1 MIPVDIIIL
10 GFITGFILYRLYIT
24 IGKKDDDGNIH
35 RTNKDNDI
43 NNIIDISS
51 MVKVEEEPTAPS
63 ANEIAL
69 SAGFEEVVEDIK
81 KIDANFSLEKFLEG
95 AKKAFEMV
103 LAAFSENDRETLENL
118 LDDKIYKQFVS
129 EIDKR
134 IANNVNLSLTLVA
147 LPEVKIKDIKLNRKT
162 VSICVFYNSQQIT
175 ILKNA
180 AGDIIEGSTTDIDN
194 VEDLWT
200 FSKDLNSKNN
210 WLLVEVNVA

>member
-35 RTNKDNDI
+35 RANNNDI
-43 NNIIDISS
+43 NNIIDISA
-51 MVKVEEEPTAPS
+51 MVKVEEEPAAPS

-69 SAGFEEVVEDIK
+69 SVGFEEVVENIR

-103 LAAFSENDRETLENL
+103 LAAFSENDRETLESL
-118 LDDKIYKQFVS
+118 LDDKIYKQFIS

-134 IANNVNLSLTLVA
+134 IANNVSLSLTLVA
-147 LPEVKIKDIKLNRKT
+147 LPEVKIKDIKLNKKT
-162 VSICVFYNSQQIT
+162 VSISVFYHSQQIT
-175 ILKNA
+175 ILKNS
-180 AGDIIEGSTTDIDN
+180 AGDIIEGNTTDIDN
-194 VEDLWT
+194 VEDFWT
-200 FSKDLNSKNN
+200 FSKDLGLKNN

>member
-35 RTNKDNDI
+35 YANKDNI
-43 NNIIDISS
+43 SNIIDISS
-51 MVKVEEEPTAPS
+51 MVKVEEEAEAPS

-69 SAGFEEVVEDIK
+69 STGFEEVVESIK
-81 KIDANFSLEKFLEG
+81 KIDATFSLEKFLEG

-103 LAAFSENDRETLENL
+103 LTAFSENDRETLENL
-118 LDDKIYKQFVS
+118 LDDKIYKQFTS

-134 IANNVNLSLTLVA
+134 IANNVSLNLTLVA
-147 LPEVKIKDIKLNRKT
+147 LPEVKIKNITLNNKT
-162 VSICVFYNSQQIT
+162 VSISVFYHSQQIT
-175 ILKNA
+175 ILKNS
-180 AGDIIEGSTTDIDN
+180 AGDIIEGNTTDIDN
-194 VEDLWT
+194 VEDFWT
-200 FSKDLNSKNN
+200 FSKDLNAKNN